1 MISLAEIMK
10 KFTKFSFFFLILV
23 LICFQVQ
30 ACHSSSTIA
39 IKDNSGHAKVSVE
52 SEESLDSAL
61 DLFSIKLKFQDN
73 IVRAGLLYDLVSD
86 TIFWEKNMHEAYP
99 IASLTKMMVGLLV
112 VEDIYAG
119 KTTWDTMVRVTPE
132 ATRTGG
138 FMVSLRSGSS
148 FSIEDLLKAALISS
162 GNDAAYLLAQFL
174 GGTEEKFVIRM
185 NQRAGQLGMKSTRFS
200 NSTGMPA
207 RNSRDDNH
215 SSPSDLLILC
225 KEILKYDKLL
235 WIARTSE
242 SSISEGG
249 KTIKLR
255 NQNRLVASFD
265 EVDGFK
271 TGFTLNAKYC
281 LAATANK
288 NGRRIIAIALGFDSQ
303 DQRNQFVGNMLSQCY
318 DTMGMGSL
326 QPKTL
331 ITMVSSPKTKHSD
344 PPAPI
349 IHRVRK
355 GDTLYAIAKAY
366 SCSIAQVK
374 SWNRVQGNVI
384 KPGQKLKIYPKSGTT
399 HASASHPAT
408 SNVIYYKVQPG
419 DTLWRISQK
428 YKGISVQKLMQI
440 NGIQRAGDLK
450 AGTTIK
456 IVLDIG

>member
-1 MISLAEIMK
+1 MILLIGIMK
-10 KFTKFSFFFLILV
+10 RFTNFSFLFLILV
-23 LICFQVQ
+23 LFCFHVQ

-39 IKDNSGHAKVSVE
+39 IKDQASHTKASVE
-52 SEESLDSAL
+52 SDKSLDPAV
-61 DLFSIKLKFQDN
+61 DLFSLKLKFQDN
-73 IVRAGLLYDLVSD
+73 VVRAGLLYDLVSD

-119 KTTWDTMVRVTPE
+119 KITWNSMIRVTPE

-138 FMVSLRSGSS
+138 FRVSLRSGSS
-148 FSIEDLLKAALISS
+148 FSVEDLLKATLISS

-174 GGTEEKFVIRM
+174 GGTEKKFVTRM
-185 NQRAGQLGMKSTRFS
+185 NQRARQLGMKSTRFS

-207 RNSRDDNH
+207 PNRKNDNH
-215 SSPSDLLILC
+215 SSPSDLLILS
-225 KEILKYDKLL
+225 KEMLKYDELL

-331 ITMVSSPKTKHSD
+331 ITMVSSSKTTRPD

-349 IHRVRK
+349 FHRVRR
-355 GDTLYAIAKAY
+355 GDNLYSIAKAN
-366 SCSIAQVK
+366 SCSIAQLK
-374 SWNRVQGNVI
+374 SWNHLKGNVI
-384 KPGQKLKIYPKSGTT
+384 KPGQKLKLYPKSRTIY
-399 HASASHPAT
+399 ASASQPA
-408 SNVIYYKVQPG
+408 SSKVIYYKVQPG

-428 YKGISVQKLMQI
+428 YKGISVQKLMHI
-440 NGIQRAGDLK
+440 NGIKRAADLK
-450 AGTTIK
+450 AGDTIK
-456 IVLDIG
+456 IVVNIG

>member
-1 MISLAEIMK
+1 MK
-10 KFTKFSFFFLILV
+10 RLTKFYFFFLILV
-23 LICFQVQ
+23 LICIQVQ

-39 IKDNSGHAKVSVE
+39 IKDNTSHAKVSVE
-52 SEESLDSAL
+52 PDKSLEPAM

-119 KTTWDTMVRVTPE
+119 KITWETMIRVTPE

-138 FMVSLRSGSS
+138 FTVSLRSGSS
-148 FSIEDLLKAALISS
+148 FSVEDLLKAALISS

-174 GGTEEKFVIRM
+174 GGTEKKFVIRM

-207 RNSRDDNH
+207 RHSRDDNH

-225 KEILKYDKLL
+225 KEMLKYDELL
-235 WIARTSE
+235 LIARTSE

-271 TGFTLNAKYC
+271 TGFTLNAKFC

-318 DTMGMGSL
+318 DSMGMGSL

-331 ITMVSSPKTKHSD
+331 ITMVSSPKTNLPA
-344 PPAPI
+344 PPPI
-349 IHRVRK
+349 IHRVKR
-355 GDTLYAIAKAY
+355 GDTLYAIAKTY
-366 SCSIAQVK
+366 SCSIAQIK
-374 SWNRVQGNVI
+374 SWNRLQGNVI
-384 KPGQKLKIYPKSGTT
+384 KPGQKLKINLKSQTIHVSVT
-399 HASASHPAT
+399 QPAT

-428 YKGISVQKLMQI
+428 YKGISVHKLMQI
-440 NGIQRAGDLK
+440 NGIKRAGDLK

-456 IVLDIG
+456 IVLEIG

>member
-1 MISLAEIMK
+1 MK
-10 KFTKFSFFFLILV
+10 RLTKFYFFFLILV

-39 IKDNSGHAKVSVE
+39 IKDKAGHAKASVE
-52 SEESLDSAL
+52 SDKSLEPAMDI
-61 DLFSIKLKFQDN
+61 FSIKLKFQDN

-86 TIFWEKNMHEAYP
+86 TILWEKNMHEAYP

-112 VEDIYAG
+112 VEDIYTG
-119 KTTWDTMVRVTPE
+119 KINWDTMIQVTPE

-148 FSIEDLLKAALISS
+148 FSVEDLLKAALISS

-174 GGTEEKFVIRM
+174 GGTEENFVIRM

-225 KEILKYDKLL
+225 KEMLKYDELL

-271 TGFTLNAKYC
+271 TGFTLNAKFC

-326 QPKTL
+326 QPKAL
-331 ITMVSSPKTKHSD
+331 ITMVSSPKTNLPD

-349 IHRVRK
+349 IHQVKK
-355 GDTLYAIAKAY
+355 GDTLYAIAKTF
-366 SCSIAQVK
+366 SCSIAQLK
-374 SWNRVQGNVI
+374 SWNRLQRNVI
-384 KPGQKLKIYPKSGTT
+384 KPGQKLKIYHKSQTI
-399 HASASHPAT
+399 HASTTQPAS

-419 DTLWRISQK
+419 DTLWRISKK

-450 AGTTIK
+450 AGTTLK